1 MYKNSRFLKNGLIIT
16 LLYGKISIY
25 IFPERKGQVMKKQ
38 KDPAYISKRKRKF
51 GDRCEG
57 RRLKKI
63 NAITCVMPFLMKK
76 RSDALNLFADS
87 VEIDE
92 AEKLVRRLRDEGYK
106 NMGLLHVILASYVRV
121 VSQRPALNRFV
132 SGQRI
137 YARHTIDVNMAIKK
151 ELSLDAPDTMIKAR
165 FTPEDTLIDV
175 YEKFNKL
182 VEENNNMESSSD
194 FDGVANALTK
204 LPRFV
209 FRFFVW
215 ALEKLDYHGW
225 LPKALLNVSP
235 FHGSMIITSMGSLGI
250 QPIYHHI
257 YDFGNLPIFISYG
270 ARRTNLVYDAD
281 GNVTKKHFVDIKV
294 VTDERIVDG
303 YYYASAFK
311 MLKRIM
317 KNPEQLLTPPETVV
331 EDVD

>member
-1 MYKNSRFLKNGLIIT
+1 MLAYDFLLT
-16 LLYGKISIY
+16 
-25 IFPERKGQVMKKQ
+25 ERDQHMKKE
-38 KDPAYISKRKRKF
+38 KDPAYISPRKRKF

-57 RRLKKI
+57 RRLHKI
-63 NAITCVMPFLMKK
+63 PATCIVMPFIMKK
-76 RSDALNLFADS
+76 RSDASNLFADS
-87 VEIDE
+87 IEIDE
-92 AEKLVRRLRDEGYK
+92 AEKLVRRLRSEGYK
-106 NMGLLHVILASYVRV
+106 NIGLLHVILAAYVRV

-165 FTPEDTLIDV
+165 FKPTDSLFEV
-175 YEKFNKL
+175 YDKFNAL
-182 VEENNNMESSSD
+182 VEKNNNMESSSD

-204 LPRFV
+204 MPRFV

-215 ALEKLDYHGW
+215 AINKLDYHGW
-225 LPKALLNVSP
+225 LPKMLLDVSP

-270 ARRTNLVYDAD
+270 ARRTNLVYDSE

-317 KNPEQLLTPPETVV
+317 KNPEQLLTPPETVI
-331 EDVD
+331 EDAD

>member
-1 MYKNSRFLKNGLIIT
+1 MLLGNRII
-16 LLYGKISIY
+16 KQ
-25 IFPERKGQVMKKQ
+25 KGAEIMKKE
-38 KDPAYISKRKRKF
+38 KDPAYISPRKRRF

-57 RRLKKI
+57 RRLRNI
-63 NAITCVMPFLMKK
+63 SPITCVMPFIMSK
-76 RSDALNLFADS
+76 RSDSLNYFADS
-87 VEIDE
+87 LEIDE

-106 NMGLLHVILASYVRV
+106 NIGLLHIILAAYVRV

-132 SGQRI
+132 SGQRV

-165 FTPEDTLIDV
+165 FKQTDTLFEI
-175 YEKFNKL
+175 YEKFNTL
-182 VEENNNMESSSD
+182 VEANNNMESSSD
-194 FDGVANALTK
+194 FDGVASALTK
-204 LPRFV
+204 LPRFI
-209 FRFFVW
+209 FRFLIWF
-215 ALEKLDYHGW
+215 LNKLDYHGL
-225 LPKALLNVSP
+225 LPKLLLNVSP

-270 ARRTNLVYDAD
+270 AKRTNLVYGPDET
-281 GNVTKKHFVDIKV
+281 VTKKHFVDIKV

-311 MLKRIM
+311 KFQ
-317 KNPEQLLTPPETVV
+317 KYVENPEQLMTAPEKIV
-331 EDVD
+331 EDIK

>member
-1 MYKNSRFLKNGLIIT
+1 
-16 LLYGKISIY
+16 
-25 IFPERKGQVMKKQ
+25 MKKE
-38 KDPAYISKRKRKF
+38 KDKAYTPTRKKKF
-51 GDRCEG
+51 GDRKEG
-57 RRLKKI
+57 RRVRTVSPM
-63 NAITCVMPFLMKK
+63 NCVMPFLMKT
-76 RSDALNLFADS
+76 RSDAQNFFSDS
-87 VEIDE
+87 IEIDE
-92 AEKLVRRLRDEGYK
+92 AEALIRKLRDEGYK
-106 NMGLLHVILASYVRV
+106 NIGILHIILAAYVRV

-137 YARHTIDVNMAIKK
+137 FLRHTIDINMVIKK
-151 ELSLDAPDTMIKAR
+151 ELSLNAPDTIVKAR
-165 FTPEDTLIDV
+165 FQPTDTLSVV

-182 VEENNNMESSSD
+182 VEENNNMQSTSN
-194 FDGVANALTK
+194 FDTVAKALTH

-209 FRFFVW
+209 FKLAVRI
-215 ALEKLDYHGW
+215 LEWLDYHGW
-225 LPKALLNVSP
+225 LPKFLLDLSP

-257 YDFGNLPIFISYG
+257 YNFGNLPLFISYG
-270 ARRTNLVYDAD
+270 ARRTQLVYDGE
-281 GNVTKKHFVDIKV
+281 GNVTRKHFIDLKV

-317 KNPEQLLTPPETVV
+317 KNPQQLLTPPDSVA

>member
-1 MYKNSRFLKNGLIIT
+1 
-16 LLYGKISIY
+16 
-25 IFPERKGQVMKKQ
+25 MKKE
-38 KDPAYISKRKRKF
+38 KDIAYIPTRKRKF

-57 RRLKKI
+57 RRLRKVS
-63 NAITCVMPFLMKK
+63 AISCVMPFIMKK
-76 RSDALNLFADS
+76 RSDSLNYFADS
-87 VEIDE
+87 IEIDE
-92 AEKLVRRLRDEGYK
+92 AEKLVRKLRAEGYK
-106 NMGLLHVILASYVRV
+106 NIGLLHIILAAYVRV

-137 YARHTIDVNMAIKK
+137 YARHSIDISMAIKK
-151 ELSLDAPDTMIKAR
+151 ELSLNAPDTMIKAR
-165 FTPEDTLIDV
+165 YKPTDTLIDV
-175 YEKFNKL
+175 YNKFNKL

-194 FDGVANALTK
+194 FDGIVGILTK
-204 LPRFV
+204 IPRFIL
-209 FRFFVW
+209 RFFVW
-215 ALEKLDYHGW
+215 ILEKLDYHGW
-225 LPKALLNVSP
+225 LPKVLLDVSP

-270 ARRTNLVYDAD
+270 AKRTNLVYDAE